1 MVFFFATTNLS
12 KGHCH
17 QIYLQQWKQKKKN
30 NFSHMFSLLQVLTKK
45 EQDISNHSY
54 TALKKMACLLEVVNY
69 IAFLFEYDLKFL
81 VWHLKSGE
89 LVSKPPAEY
98 FLRPGFFYQSLKLI
112 SFGMSLINPLSPLP
126 KGLHPKYN
134 NYILPRPL
142 GSGTGDLLI

>member
-1 MVFFFATTNLS
+1 MFFFRYICN
-12 KGHCH
+12 
-17 QIYLQQWKQKKKN
+17 I

-69 IAFLFEYDLKFL
+69 IAFLFEYDLSVPLLLSQLSLKFL
-81 VWHLKSGE
+81 AWHLKGGE

-126 KGLHPKYN
+126 KGLDPKYN